1 MLKLSQLF
9 PTTLLIGLL
18 FLSTFTRP
26 LFALDQSA
34 ADSEIIIQDIEG
46 NIRAQGQV
54 TTNGDGTVTM
64 QVTDVNGEAI
74 PDGEVV
80 TLTPAAGGAAL
91 TGTVIGGEVIFA
103 GLTAGT
109 YTVASTSVLV
119 FSSITVG
126 AVTAGTV
133 AAGGAVVGGS
143 ALAAVAGVGAVGAG
157 AAIAID
163 NNNSSSN
170 NTPPLSP
177 FR

>member
-1 MLKLSQLF
+1 MLKLSQLLS
-9 PTTLLIGLL
+9 TTLIGLL
-18 FLSTFTRP
+18 FLSAFTMP
-26 LFALDQSA
+26 LFALDPIA
-34 ADSEIIIQDIEG
+34 ADNEIIIQDIDG
-46 NIRAQGQV
+46 NIRAQGEL
-54 TTNGDGTVTM
+54 TANGDGTVTM
-64 QVTDVNGEAI
+64 QVTDVNGEAL

-80 TLTPAAGGAAL
+80 TLTPVAGGAAL

-103 GLTAGT
+103 GLSAGT

-126 AVTAGTV
+126 AVAGTV
-133 AAGGAVVGGS
+133 AASGAVVGGS

-163 NNNSSSN
+163 NNNSTN
-170 NTPPLSP
+170 DDTELSP